1 MKESS
6 LYIHV
11 PYCTSKCIYC
21 DFFSGGAAM
30 ADWKVFVDALL
41 NEFASRIGEL
51 SVVPDTLYI
60 GGGTPS
66 LMPERE
72 FSRLI
77 SSINQTL
84 DKTNSW
90 LEFTIE
96 VNPDDV
102 SDYKCKTWKDA
113 GVTRVSMGIQ
123 SLNDNEL
130 TALKRRH
137 NSKGAIAAYRLLR
150 KYFNNVSVDLMF
162 GIPGQTLDSWHET
175 IETVIDMRPE
185 HLSAYSLMLEEGTAL
200 TMLYNQGR
208 VELPDD
214 EICDAMWEMLSDRFR
229 SAGYVQYEI
238 SNYSLPGYR
247 SIHNSRYWSGN
258 PYLGL
263 GPSAHSYNGSN
274 IRRFNPSDLK
284 GYLSHFTSADDTK
297 SGNINDI
304 RIFYNEEILTE
315 GERIEERILTRLRVK
330 EGIDL
335 KEFRN
340 EFGERHY
347 QRLLDNAAPMISSG
361 EIAVDSDHL
370 FLTKSGIMTSNRI
383 ILNLCL

>member
-1 MKESS
+1 
-6 LYIHV
+6 
-11 PYCTSKCIYC
+11 
-21 DFFSGGAAM
+21 M
-30 ADWKVFVDALL
+30 ADWKVLVDALL
-41 NEFASRIGEL
+41 NELASRIGEL

-66 LMPERE
+66 LMPEGE
-72 FSRLI
+72 FSCLI

-102 SDYKCKTWKDA
+102 SDNKCKTWKDA

-137 NSKGAIAAYRLLR
+137 NSKEAMAAYRLLR

-162 GIPGQTLDSWHET
+162 GIPGQTLDSWRET
-175 IETVIDMRPE
+175 IETVIDMLPE

-214 EICDAMWEMLSDRFR
+214 EICDTMWEMLSERLR

-247 SIHNSRYWSGN
+247 SVHNSRYWSGN

-263 GPSAHSYNGSN
+263 GPSAHSYDGSKL
-274 IRRFNPSDLK
+274 RRFNPSNLK
-284 GYLSHFTSADDTK
+284 GYLSHFASADDIK
-297 SGNINDI
+297 SRNINDT

-315 GERIEERILTRLRVK
+315 EERIEERILTRLRVK

-347 QRLLDNAAPMISSG
+347 QRLLDNAVPMISSE

-370 FLTKSGIMTSNRI
+370 SLTRSGIMTSNRI